1 MTNLLPKSF
10 FYPDLY
16 MLWNK
21 SDAENLAIAIEESAA
36 LQNELSNEYLR
47 IATILEN
54 AHAEILM
61 ARRNDSDASL
71 KAIENNFNALNKITT
86 WGIAQGHKV
95 IARAETTIPLN
106 KLIDS
111 AHETSSSLK
120 DSPIWLVL
128 QDRKWKT
135 HSGYEQPQGEK
146 VIRLWVNGKELDL
159 CEADEWVNCH
169 RHKHTIP
176 IAILLTWCLNKGHD
190 MTLSKASRHED
201 DLVSFLGAR
210 LNQSNDTIY
219 KTLNRLGINNSTFN

>member
-1 MTNLLPKSF
+1 MTSLLPKSF
-10 FYPDLY
+10 FDPDLY
-16 MLWNK
+16 MLWTKN
-21 SDAENLAIAIEESAA
+21 DAENLAIAIEESTD

-71 KAIENNFNALNKITT
+71 KAIENNSNALNKITT
-86 WGIAQGHKV
+86 LDIAHGHKV
-95 IARAETTIPLN
+95 IARTETTIPLN

-120 DSPIWLVL
+120 DSPVWLVL
-128 QDRKWKT
+128 QDRKWET

-146 VIRLWVNGKELDL
+146 VIRLWVNGKELEQ
-159 CEADEWVNCH
+159 CSSDEWVDCH

-176 IAILLTWCLNKGHD
+176 IAILLAWCLNKGHD
-190 MTLSKASRHED
+190 MTLSKSSKCED
-201 DLVSFLGAR
+201 NLVSFLATR
-210 LNQSNDTIY
+210 LAQTNDAIY
-219 KTLNRLGINNSTFN
+219 KTLNRLGVNNSTFN